1 MQGNIKKGKYR
12 HDILFPKLFWPIVR
26 KNYSND
32 SKFEAEGREF
42 ANFLRLLER
51 FSELVNVQYV
61 QFLKQY
67 AFFTCSWSFLRIH

>member
-26 KNYSND
+26 KNCSND

-42 ANFLRLLER
+42 ANF
-51 FSELVNVQYV
+51 
-61 QFLKQY
+61 
-67 AFFTCSWSFLRIH
+67 

>member
-1 MQGNIKKGKYR
+1 MRKSCSSDQEKLLK
-12 HDILFPKLFWPIVR
+12 FPV
-26 KNYSND
+26 
-32 SKFEAEGREF
+32 EGREF

-67 AFFTCSWSFLRIH
+67 AFFTCSWSFLRSNRLEQLEFKLAKIIGI